1 MADVVIV
8 NKASMAD
15 KEDLALVL
23 ENIRNANPCADVV
36 LADSEI
42 TVEDPSVIRGHSV
55 LVVEDGPTL
64 THGGM
69 SYGAGTVAARKFG
82 AKSVVDPRK
91 YAVGP
96 IAAAYKSYP
105 HMGAVLPALGYYPE
119 QLEALEKTIN
129 AARCDAVVIGTP
141 VDLRRFLKLNKPAV
155 RVTYELA
162 ERKGQPDLKSLVLS
176 SVLVSGEPDCCC
188 CCDTTRSEAGAGKK
202 PAPKNTGK
210 KPAPKNTGK
219 NPAHRAS
226 GKTAAR
232 K

>member
-1 MADVVIV
+1 
-8 NKASMAD
+8 
-15 KEDLALVL
+15 
-23 ENIRNANPCADVV
+23 
-36 LADSEI
+36 
-42 TVEDPSVIRGHSV
+42 
-55 LVVEDGPTL
+55 
-64 THGGM
+64 
-69 SYGAGTVAARKFG
+69 
-82 AKSVVDPRK
+82 
-91 YAVGP
+91 
-96 IAAAYKSYP
+96 
-105 HMGAVLPALGYYPE
+105 
-119 QLEALEKTIN
+119 
-129 AARCDAVVIGTP
+129 

-162 ERKGQPDLKSLVLS
+162 ERKGQPDMKSLVLS